1 MGSKEQADDLVT
13 YISDNSEGDNMWGV
27 NIFGKTIEQLV
38 DDGLNNKV
46 NKINAESQQKLQNT
60 MEKIVNDGNGGM
72 VCIII

>member
-1 MGSKEQADDLVT
+1 
-13 YISDNSEGDNMWGV
+13 MWGV

-46 NKINAESQQKLQNT
+46 SKIGAESQQKLQNT